1 MEINKI
7 KDDIVNLFSD
17 INKNLINEDEVLK
30 LYTNKFYA
38 ELANILNN
46 LGIKYSKYTLMD
58 LIHTYIFYQG
68 KARLN
73 IYKSFSSERK

>member
-1 MEINKI
+1 MEIDKI
-7 KDDIVNLFSD
+7 KDNIVNLFSD

-58 LIHTYIFYQG
+58 LINTYIFM
-68 KARLN
+68 KILVMN
-73 IYKSFSSERK
+73 LLIFFKNLKFH